1 LKDVKMPGIVS
12 RLRFSVSAGSVWRW
26 RRSMLMVFSMGLLR
40 GFGASAIN
48 QSCTF
53 AVKWKLG
60 SISRLHFPGFEGV
73 LVWF

>member
-1 LKDVKMPGIVS
+1 
-12 RLRFSVSAGSVWRW
+12 
-26 RRSMLMVFSMGLLR
+26 MLMVFSMGLLR

-53 AVKWKLG
+53 AVKWKLR

-73 LVWF
+73 LEWF